1 MRVSIEHREAA
12 GGVLGNEPRYYIDLE
27 VNFSEEELAIIKAR
41 GLYERTIDVAPGMV
55 GELPIQQ
62 SSPYLVPFLYAAPPV
77 FFVLGVILA
86 VMGLEIGHLLILAAP
101 PMWACG
107 WWLDRQGQK
116 LPEEPPTTIPLRQ
129 LIDQSPIVI
138 RVADPAAARHVEQVI
153 HEALVAAKQF
163 IFATATLGTRKAFR
177 V

>member
-12 GGVLGNEPRYYIDLE
+12 WGVLDNEPRYYIDLE

-41 GLYERTIDVAPGMV
+41 GLYERTIDVEPGVV
-55 GELPIQQ
+55 GEIPIQH
-62 SSPYLVPFLYAAPPV
+62 SSPYLVPFLRAGSPILL
-77 FFVLGVILA
+77 VLGVILA
-86 VMGLEIGHLLILAAP
+86 VMGIEIGHLLILIAP
-101 PMWACG
+101 PMWVCG

-116 LPEEPPTTIPLRQ
+116 LPEEPPTTISLRQ

-138 RVADPAAARHVEQVI
+138 RVADPAAAQHVEQVI
-153 HEALVAAKQF
+153 HEALVAAKRF